1 MWIFQNNSF
10 VSIVA
15 HKDLPG
21 QLLVRS
27 RIKGDIEKAI
37 PSAEVFEDTAADYR
51 YRAIVAKDVVQEA
64 IMKSIS
70 EIDYPNFKNSIAHS
84 DGNRHDAY
92 MGVWQVM
99 ARAFGAFGRK

>member
-15 HKDLPG
+15 HKERPG
-21 QLLVRS
+21 HLLVRS
-27 RIKGDIEKAI
+27 RIEGDIEMAI
-37 PSAEVFEDTAADYR
+37 PCAEVFEDLTADYR

-64 IMKSIS
+64 IMKSIG

-84 DGNRHDAY
+84 DGKRHDAY

-99 ARAFGAFGRK
+99 AKAFGAYGRK